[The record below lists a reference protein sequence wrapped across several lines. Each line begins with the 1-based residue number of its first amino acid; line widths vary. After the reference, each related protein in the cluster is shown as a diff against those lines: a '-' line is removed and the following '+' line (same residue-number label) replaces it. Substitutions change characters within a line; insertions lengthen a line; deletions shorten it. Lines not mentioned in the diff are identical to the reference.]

1 MRRFRRS
8 VSRGFTLLEILAVLT
23 ILAILA
29 AVAVPAVYN
38 QLTKGK
44 VKASR
49 VLMSGIQ
56 SSLNAFQLD
65 CGFYPSTEQG
75 LDALV
80 NAPTT
85 GQTCKNYDTSGYY
98 SKKKL
103 PDDPFGKPFIY
114 KSPGVA
120 NPNSFDL
127 YSSGPDRIEGNEDDI
142 KSWE

>member
-1 MRRFRRS
+1 MLKLKRS
-8 VSRGFTLLEILAVLT
+8 NKGFTLLEILAVLT

-44 VKASR
+44 VKAAR

-56 SSLNAFQLD
+56 ASLNAFQLD

-75 LDALV
+75 LQSLTA
-80 NAPTT
+80 APTV
-85 GQTCKNYDTSGYY
+85 GEPCKNYDPASYY

-103 PDDPFGKPFIY
+103 PDDPFGKPFVYI
-114 KSPGVA
+114 SPGVA
-120 NPNSFDL
+120 NPNSYDL
-127 YSSGPDRIEGNEDDI
+127 YSTGPDRIDGTADDI